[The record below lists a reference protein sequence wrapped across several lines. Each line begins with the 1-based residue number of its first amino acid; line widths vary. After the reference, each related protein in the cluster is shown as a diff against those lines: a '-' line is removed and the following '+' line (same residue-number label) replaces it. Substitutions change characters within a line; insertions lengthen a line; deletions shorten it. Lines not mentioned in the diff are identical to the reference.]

1 MGLRATPL
9 NITTLLLVAFASYVL
24 YFLAKKRLDS
34 NLPVL
39 FFIGLAIFMHF
50 SGRQVD
56 ANVFAGGLAMALVLR
71 FEFMNNIFTR
81 FILWLE
87 MLTIA
92 GIAAKFT
99 RDVFS

>member
-9 NITTLLLVAFASYVL
+9 NITTLLLVAFAIYVL

-39 FFIGLAIFMHF
+39 FFIGLAIFMNF

-56 ANVFAGGLAMALVLR
+56 AYVFAGGLAMALVLR
-71 FEFMNNIFTR
+71 FEFMNNVFTR
-81 FILWLE
+81 FVLWLE
-87 MLTIA
+87 MVTIA